1 MVTKRRVFLTVAAVA
16 AVALSASAAHGQNA
30 PAPTAPRSPDGQPTP
45 AYPQML
51 ARSGVEGE
59 VWLRVAVDSLG
70 HPVPSELRV
79 LRSTHDLFA
88 RAARAAVLAWR
99 FEPGSGSTE
108 VRIAFDFVDERGDRG
123 RCDAVLDAARDPALA
138 PSWYRYD
145 RATASARVTV
155 CLPPTRTNTVVP

>member
-1 MVTKRRVFLTVAAVA
+1 MVTPRRVGLGLA
-16 AVALSASAAHGQNA
+16 AVALSACVARAQNA
-30 PAPTAPRSPDGQPTP
+30 PAPSGLRSADGEPTP
-45 AYPQML
+45 AYPLVL
-51 ARSGVEGE
+51 ARAGVDGE
-59 VWLRVAVDSLG
+59 VWLRVGVDSLG
-70 HPVPSELRV
+70 RPVPSELHV

-99 FEPGSGSTE
+99 FEPGPGFAE

-123 RCDAVLDAARDPALA
+123 RCDAVLDAAGDPALA

-155 CLPPTRTNTVVP
+155 CLPPTRTNTSVP